1 MARNYRYISGDSHLE
16 IDAKWWVDRVPKQYR
31 DQAPR
36 LVRLPDGSDAWAIEG
51 QPLRQVPFDLYG
63 GKGRDVWKPCGQNY
77 ATTPGTGPA
86 EQRLKEAYENYRRLE
101 QKKTQVGGMPAIEYH
116 YRGRAEEHDWSG
128 SLVVIARGKDIF
140 TVLGV
145 TYADSDLIQIQEN
158 VIARA
163 IASLD
168 FSAH

>member
-1 MARNYRYISGDSHLE
+1 
-16 IDAKWWVDRVPKQYR
+16 
-31 DQAPR
+31 
-36 LVRLPDGSDAWAIEG
+36 
-51 QPLRQVPFDLYG
+51 
-63 GKGRDVWKPCGQNY
+63 
-77 ATTPGTGPA
+77 
-86 EQRLKEAYENYRRLE
+86 
-101 QKKTQVGGMPAIEYH
+101 MPAIEYH
-116 YRGRAEEHDWSG
+116 YRGTAEEHDWSG